1 MSVARSGPNSET
13 PWLSPAETALWTR
26 FMRVQKQLFAALNRQ
41 LQADSG
47 LSLTDWDVLVAL
59 TADHSGSQRVSDLAH
74 TLGWERSRLSH
85 HATRMQKRGL
95 LERVECPEDGRAAIY
110 HLTEAG
116 WQASRA
122 AAPKHVQT
130 VRQLFLDPL
139 DPAHIASMTEALQ
152 LIIAQLE
159 PGTDPS
165 PMD

>member
-1 MSVARSGPNSET
+1 MSVTSSGPDSET

-41 LQADSG
+41 LQTDSG
-47 LSLTDWDVLVAL
+47 LSLSDWDVLVAL
-59 TADHSGSQRVSDLAH
+59 TADHSGSQRVSDLAR

-85 HATRMQKRGL
+85 HAARMQKRGL
-95 LERVECPEDGRAAIY
+95 LERVECPEDG
-110 HLTEAG
+110 
-116 WQASRA
+116 RA

>member
-1 MSVARSGPNSET
+1 
-13 PWLSPAETALWTR
+13 
-26 FMRVQKQLFAALNRQ
+26 
-41 LQADSG
+41 
-47 LSLTDWDVLVAL
+47 
-59 TADHSGSQRVSDLAH
+59 
-74 TLGWERSRLSH
+74 
-85 HATRMQKRGL
+85 MQKRGL